1 MEPLIVVGFRGASG
15 VGKDVAVA
23 ALDYERGC
31 WPIALADGIKS
42 ALDDLDGRT
51 REVTKRLEKAGI
63 SRRMAWQRIGTE
75 SRVAARN
82 RRLWTSLALAK
93 IHFLAHLPEPFA
105 VRRFAIPD
113 FRADVVEEAC
123 FRAALPAWGGRFG
136 LARVLRPGA
145 GPLPG
150 EAGRHSSEHAWAAMT
165 PDATIHNEGSL
176 ADLRA
181 AAVLF
186 FDEVAAGLFDRDPRD
201 PMRRATGLAEIGAEE
216 LEAMEDVP

>member
-1 MEPLIVVGFRGASG
+1 MEPLIVIGFCGASG
-15 VGKDVAVA
+15 VGKDACAA
-23 ALDYERGC
+23 ALDYERSC

-51 REVTKRLEKAGI
+51 REVTKRLEEAGI
-63 SRRMAWQRIGTE
+63 SRRVAWQRLGTE

-82 RRLWTSLALAK
+82 ARLWTSLTLAK
-93 IHFLAHLPEPFA
+93 IHFLAHLPGPFA
-105 VRRFAIPD
+105 ARRFAVPD
-113 FRADVVEEAC
+113 FRHPLEEAC
-123 FRAALPAWGGRFG
+123 FRVALAAWGGRFG

-145 GPLPG
+145 RPLPG
-150 EAGRHSSEHAWAAMT
+150 AAGTHSSEHSWPEMT

-186 FDEVAAGLFDRDPRD
+186 FDEVAAGRFDRDPRD
-201 PMRRATGLAEIGAEE
+201 PMRRATGLAEVGAEE